1 MGKIYE
7 VFMQDEYNNNYFIG
21 FYNELKN
28 AVPDI
33 NSFLEPYDAKIETL
47 EEYPSTFGSC
57 FDTEVFREIED
68 DDDPDSGWTGV
79 MIRGFIF
86 DAEALGNV
94 FCDDDDIAF
103 QDE

>member
-1 MGKIYE
+1 MRKIYE
-7 VFMQDEYNNNYFIG
+7 VFMTDEFNNNYFIG

-47 EEYPSTFGSC
+47 EEYPSTFGEC
-57 FDTEVFREIED
+57 FDTEVSREIED
-68 DDDPDSGWTGV
+68 DDDPDSGWMGV

-86 DAEALGNV
+86 DADLLGQV
-94 FCDDDDIAF
+94 ICDDDDIAF
-103 QDE
+103 QEE

>member
-7 VFMQDEYNNNYFIG
+7 VFMQDEYNNCYFIG

-47 EEYPSTFGSC
+47 EEYPSTFGEC
-57 FDTEVFREIED
+57 FDTEVFKETNG

-86 DAEALGNV
+86 DADLLGQV
-94 FCDDDDIAF
+94 ICDDDDIAF
-103 QDE
+103 QEE

>member
-7 VFMQDEYNNNYFIG
+7 IFMSDEYSNNYFIG

-28 AVPDI
+28 AVPAI
-33 NSFLEPYDAKIETL
+33 NEFLVPYEAKIETL

-57 FDTEVFREIED
+57 FDTEVFKETNGD
-68 DDDPDSGWTGV
+68 DDYDWTGV
-79 MIRGFIF
+79 MIRGFVF
-86 DAEALGNV
+86 DADALGQV
-94 FCDDDDIAF
+94 ICDDDDIAF

>member
-7 VFMQDEYNNNYFIG
+7 VFCQDEFNNNYFIG

-33 NSFLEPYDAKIETL
+33 NDFLVPYEAKIETL
-47 EEYPSTFGSC
+47 EEYPSTFGEC
-57 FDTEVFREIED
+57 FDTEVVKEVENDEED
-68 DDDPDSGWTGV
+68 NWTGV

-86 DAEALGNV
+86 DADALGNII
-94 FCDDDDIAF
+94 CDDDNVAF